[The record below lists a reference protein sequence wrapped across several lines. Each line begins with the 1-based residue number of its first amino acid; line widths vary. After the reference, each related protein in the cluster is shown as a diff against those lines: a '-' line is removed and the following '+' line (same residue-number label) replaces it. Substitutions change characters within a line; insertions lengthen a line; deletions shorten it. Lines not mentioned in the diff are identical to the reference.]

1 MKGYLTALT
10 AMLLAVLLPLWLLL
24 IEGSR
29 ISGMK
34 ARAEMVMDTG
44 MAISVAVEAL
54 RILIEKDRQ
63 NQ

>member
-1 MKGYLTALT
+1 MKGYLTAFT

-34 ARAEMVMDTG
+34 ARAEMVMDT
-44 MAISVAVEAL
+44 
-54 RILIEKDRQ
+54 
-63 NQ
+63 